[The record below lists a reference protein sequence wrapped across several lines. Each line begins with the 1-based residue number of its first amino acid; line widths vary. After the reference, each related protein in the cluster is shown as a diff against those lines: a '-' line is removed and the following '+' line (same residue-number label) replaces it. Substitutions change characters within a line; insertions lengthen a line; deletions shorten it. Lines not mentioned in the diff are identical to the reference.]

1 MNALPPV
8 SIEAVGEHAL
18 LLSLPLPVTPDYPV
32 YFQYLQDAVRGAF
45 PSCREQIA
53 GYRNLLLLFDG
64 APPAIA
70 RLEALLA
77 SLSPDWQAAGEEIV
91 EIPVCYHPDLAPDLL
106 PLAKSTGLGVDDVI
120 ALHSAPLYT
129 VYCTGFIPGFPFLG
143 EVDARIAA
151 PRHGEPRREVAA
163 GSVGIAG
170 RQTGIYPKA
179 SPGGWQ
185 LVGRTPLVLYQPE
198 AGLFS
203 RFRVGMRV
211 RFFPISLDD
220 YHARTV

>member
-1 MNALPPV
+1 MNTLPLWT
-8 SIEAVGEHAL
+8 IARVGEHAL
-18 LLSLPLPVTPDYPV
+18 LVSLPLPVTPEYPGH
-32 YFQYLQDAVRGAF
+32 FLRLQEAVRRAF
-45 PSCREQIA
+45 PACREQIA
-53 GYRNLLLLFDG
+53 GYRNVLLVFAG

-70 RLEALLA
+70 EVEALLA
-77 SLSPDWQAAGEEIV
+77 ALPPSVEAASAEIV

-106 PLAKSTGLGVDDVI
+106 PLAESKNLSVEALV

-185 LVGRTPLVLYQPE
+185 LVGRTPLTLYQPE

-203 RFRVGMRV
+203 RFHVGMRV
-211 RFFPISLDD
+211 RFLPITLEE
-220 YHARTV
+220 YHARAV